1 MRKYMWGKYK
11 AGSLLAVC
19 GLLLLSVSSHGQ
31 NKAVDNAP
39 VVVTSSNQQQAL
51 ALLDRIDNL
60 YRLDSSKATITMEVK
75 TENWQRS
82 MTMQVWSK
90 DMDYT
95 LVRITSPKKEKGI
108 STLKRNNQMWNY
120 FPKIRKVIK
129 VPPSMMM
136 GSWMGSDFTNDD
148 LVREVSLVKEYR
160 VSLSSTESVHTLT
173 LIPRPNTVTVWG
185 KIIATVDSKTLLP
198 IKQTY
203 FDEDG
208 TAMREMAFSENKKFD
223 GKLLPSVMTLTP
235 LNKTNQ
241 YTQMTYDSL
250 TFNSEIKPD
259 VFTLRNLK
267 RR

>member
-1 MRKYMWGKYK
+1 MWGKRK
-11 AGSLLAVC
+11 GDLWLAAC
-19 GLLLLSVSSHGQ
+19 GLLLLSFYSHGQ
-31 NKAVDNAP
+31 NVSD
-39 VVVTSSNQQQAL
+39 SNNQQAL
-51 ALLDRIDNL
+51 ALLERIDNL
-60 YRLDSSKATITMEVK
+60 YRLDSSEATITMEVK

-82 MTMQVWSK
+82 MTMMAWSK

-108 STLKRNNQMWNY
+108 STLKRDNQMWNY

-148 LVREVSLVKEYR
+148 LVREVSLAKEYS
-160 VSLSSTESVHTLT
+160 VSLSSTHNVHTLT
-173 LIPRPNTVTVWG
+173 LIPKPNTVTVWG
-185 KIIATVDSKTLLP
+185 KIIAQVDTKTLLP

-235 LNKTNQ
+235 LNKNNQ
-241 YTQMTYDSL
+241 FTKMTYEQL
-250 TFNSEIKPD
+250 TFNTDIKAD

>member
-1 MRKYMWGKYK
+1 MWSVYK
-11 AGSLLAVC
+11 AGSFLAVC
-19 GLLLLSVSSHGQ
+19 SVLLMSLASHGQ
-31 NKAVDNAP
+31 QESVGA
-39 VVVTSSNQQQAL
+39 NQQQAL
-51 ALLDRIDNL
+51 ALLERIDNL
-60 YRLDSSKATITMEVK
+60 YRLDSSEAIITMEVK
-75 TENWQRS
+75 TQNWQRS
-82 MTMQVWSK
+82 MTMQAWSK

-95 LVRITSPKKEKGI
+95 LVRILSPKKEKGI

-148 LVREVSLVKEYR
+148 LVREVSLAKEYR
-160 VSLSSTESVHTLT
+160 VSLNSTDSVHTLT
-173 LIPRPNTVTVWG
+173 LIPKANTVTVWG

-198 IKQTY
+198 IKQVY

-208 TAMREMAFSENKKFD
+208 TAMREMTFTKTKNFD

-235 LNKTNQ
+235 LNKQNQ
-241 YTQMTYDSL
+241 YTKMTYDRL
-250 TFNSEIKPD
+250 TFNTGLDSD

>member
-1 MRKYMWGKYK
+1 MWGILKVGFK
-11 AGSLLAVC
+11 TFQLAIC
-19 GLLLLSVSSHGQ
+19 AMLLLSFESHSQQPSQG
-31 NKAVDNAP
+31 
-39 VVVTSSNQQQAL
+39 NQQQAL
-51 ALLDRIDNL
+51 ALLERIDNL
-60 YRLDSSKATITMEVK
+60 YRLDSSEATITMEVK

-82 MTMQVWSK
+82 MTMEAWSK
-90 DMDYT
+90 GMDYT
-95 LVRITSPKKEKGI
+95 LVRILSPKKEKGI
-108 STLKRNNQMWNY
+108 STLKRDTQMWNY

-148 LVREVSLVKEYR
+148 LVREVSLAKEYN
-160 VSLSSTESVHTLT
+160 VSLSSTQAIHTLT
-173 LIPRPNTVTVWG
+173 LIPKQNTVTVWG

-208 TAMREMAFSENKKFD
+208 QAMREMVFSENKNFD
-223 GKLLPSVMTLTP
+223 GKLLPSVMVLTP
-235 LNKTNQ
+235 LNKTKQ
-241 YTQMTYDSL
+241 YTKMTYDSL
-250 TFNSEIKPD
+250 SFNTDIKAD